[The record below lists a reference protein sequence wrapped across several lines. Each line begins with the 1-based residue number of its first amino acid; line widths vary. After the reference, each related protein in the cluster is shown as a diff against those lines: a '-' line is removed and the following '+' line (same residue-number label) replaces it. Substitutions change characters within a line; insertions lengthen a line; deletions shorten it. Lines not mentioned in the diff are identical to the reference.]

1 MIRQMTEQRLVERR
15 DRGVIRHASSVY
27 GVSLEGLPL
36 SVFLPDEGRTELVI
50 LAAIHGDES
59 ETTVAVSEALRCL
72 PRGELK
78 AAVILCGNP
87 DGMLRGTRGNAR
99 GVDLNRNFP
108 TSNWSPDPVFYK
120 SRANDARDIA
130 LSTGTEPAS
139 EPETRALLT
148 LLDKLQPRAVV
159 SLHSALA
166 CVDDSGA
173 SHLGRQLAERC
184 NLPFLTEI
192 GYPTPGSMGTW
203 AGEQGLNLVT
213 LELEDASL
221 YTLKDRHVPI
231 LIDLMTGRFEL
242 EAP

>member
-1 MIRQMTEQRLVERR
+1 MKHEGQQRLVERR
-15 DRGVIRHASSVY
+15 DRGVIRHASTVY
-27 GVSLEGLPL
+27 GKSLEGNALN
-36 SVFLPDEGRTELVI
+36 VYLPDSGSAEIVV

-72 PRGELK
+72 PRGDLQ

-87 DGMLRGTRGNAR
+87 DGLLRGTRGNGR

-130 LSTGTEPAS
+130 LSPGTEPGS
-139 EPETRALLT
+139 EPETRALLS
-148 LLDKLQPRAVV
+148 LLERLKPRAVV

-173 SHLGRQLAERC
+173 SHLGRRLADRC
-184 NLPFLTEI
+184 ALPFLTEI

-203 AGEQGLNLVT
+203 AGEQKLNLVT

-231 LIDLMTGRFEL
+231 LIDLMTGRIEL
-242 EAP
+242 EG

>member
-1 MIRQMTEQRLVERR
+1 MNPATTQRLVERR
-15 DRGVIRHASSVY
+15 DRGVIRHGSSVY
-27 GVSLEGLPL
+27 GTSADGIPLTVHLPE
-36 SVFLPDEGRTELVI
+36 SNSAELLI

-72 PRGELK
+72 PAGDLQ

-87 DGMLRGTRGNAR
+87 DGMLRGTRGNAA

-120 SRANDARDIA
+120 SRAADARDIA
-130 LSTGTEPAS
+130 LSTGTAPAS
-139 EPETRALLT
+139 EPETRALLS
-148 LLDKLQPRAVV
+148 LIERLKPRAVV

-173 SHLGRQLAERC
+173 SHLGRQLADRC
-184 NLPFLTEI
+184 ALPFLTEI

-203 AGEQGLNLVT
+203 ASERGLNLVT

-242 EAP
+242 EA

>member
-1 MIRQMTEQRLVERR
+1 MTSGTEQRLVERR

-27 GVSLEGLPL
+27 GISVEGVPL
-36 SVFLPDEGRTELVI
+36 TLHRPDAGRAEIVI
-50 LAAIHGDES
+50 LAAIHGDEP
-59 ETTVAVSEALRCL
+59 ETTVVVSEALRCL
-72 PRGELK
+72 PRGDLQ

-87 DGMLRGTRGNAR
+87 DGLLRGTRGNVR

-108 TSNWSPDPVFYK
+108 TSNWSPDPVHYK

-130 LSTGTEPAS
+130 LTPGAEPAS
-139 EPETRALLT
+139 EPETRALLS
-148 LLDKLQPRAVV
+148 LLEELQPRAIV
-159 SLHSALA
+159 SFHSALA

-173 SHLGRQLAERC
+173 SPLGRQLADRC
-184 NLPFLTEI
+184 ALPFLTEI

-231 LIDLMTGRFEL
+231 LIDLMTGRIAF
-242 EAP
+242 

>member
-1 MIRQMTEQRLVERR
+1 MNRVTEQRLVERR
-15 DRGVIRHASSVY
+15 DRGVIRHAGSVY
-27 GVSLEGLPL
+27 GTSAEGIPLTVYLPE
-36 SVFLPDEGRTELVI
+36 SGRAELMI
-50 LAAIHGDES
+50 LAAIHGDEA

-72 PRGELK
+72 PEGDLQ

-108 TSNWSPDPVFYK
+108 TSNWRPEPVFYK

-130 LSTGTEPAS
+130 LTPGPEPAS
-139 EPETRALLT
+139 EPETRALLS
-148 LLDKLQPRAVV
+148 LIDRLQPRAIV

-173 SHLGRQLAERC
+173 SHLGRQLADRC
-184 NLPFLTEI
+184 ALPFLTEI

-203 AGEQGLNLVT
+203 AGERGLNLVT

-231 LIDLMTGRFEL
+231 LLDLMTGRFEL
-242 EAP
+242 EA

>member
-1 MIRQMTEQRLVERR
+1 MTPEPEQPLVPRR
-15 DRGVIRHASSVY
+15 DRGVLRHASTVY
-27 GVSLEGLPL
+27 GNSVGGIDLMVYLPAAK
-36 SVFLPDEGRTELVI
+36 STELLI
-50 LAAIHGDES
+50 LAAIHGDEA
-59 ETTVAVSEALRCL
+59 ETTVVVSEALRCL
-72 PRGELK
+72 PQGDLR

-108 TSNWSPDPVFYK
+108 TSNWRPEPVFYK

-130 LSTGTEPAS
+130 LTPGEQPAS
-139 EPETRALLT
+139 EPETRALLA
-148 LLDKLQPRAVV
+148 LIEELKPRAVV

-173 SHLGRQLAERC
+173 SHLGRQLADRC
-184 NLPFLTEI
+184 ALPFLTEI

-203 AGEQGLNLVT
+203 AGERGLNLVT

-231 LIDLMTGRFEL
+231 LLDLMTGRFEL
-242 EAP
+242 

>member
-1 MIRQMTEQRLVERR
+1 MRGAMEHSLVPRR
-15 DRGVIRHASSVY
+15 DRGVIRHRSTQYGSSVD
-27 GVSLEGLPL
+27 GLPL
-36 SVFLPDEGRTELVI
+36 TMFAPQAGEVLI

-72 PRGELK
+72 PEGELR

-108 TSNWSPDPVFYK
+108 TSNWSADPVFYK
-120 SRANDARDIA
+120 SRANDARDQ
-130 LSTGTEPAS
+130 LLTTGAAPAS
-139 EPETRALLT
+139 EPETKALIDLI
-148 LLDKLQPRAVV
+148 DELQPRAVV

-173 SHLGRQLAERC
+173 SHLGRQLADRSA
-184 NLPFLTEI
+184 LPFLTEI

-203 AGEQGLNLVT
+203 AGERGLNLVT
-213 LELEDASL
+213 IELEDASL
-221 YTLKDRHVPI
+221 YALKDRWVPI
-231 LIDLMTGRFEL
+231 LLDLMTGRFEVR
-242 EAP
+242 

>member
-1 MIRQMTEQRLVERR
+1 MERR
-15 DRGVIRHASSVY
+15 DRGVIRHPSTVY
-27 GVSLEGLPL
+27 GKSVDELPL
-36 SVFLPDEGRTELVI
+36 TVFLPDSGSAEVLI

-72 PRGELK
+72 PEGELR

-87 DGMLRGTRGNAR
+87 DGMVRGTRGNAR

-108 TSNWSPDPVFYK
+108 TSNWAPDPVFYK

-130 LSTGTEPAS
+130 LSPGPAPVS
-139 EPETRALLT
+139 EPETRALIALIDR
-148 LLDKLQPRAVV
+148 LSPRAVV

-173 SHLGRQLAERC
+173 SHLGRQLADRC
-184 NLPFLTEI
+184 ALPFLTEI

-203 AGEQGLNLVT
+203 AGERGLNLVT

-242 EAP
+242 ED